1 MNKIYNIVWN
11 ESSGM
16 WVVTSELTRK
26 GGQRH
31 RKIKENNVSRANCG
45 TYVAGHTGYGTNV

>member
-16 WVVTSELTRK
+16 WVV
-26 GGQRH
+26 
-31 RKIKENNVSRANCG
+31 
-45 TYVAGHTGYGTNV
+45 

>member
-16 WVVTSELTRK
+16 WVVTS
-26 GGQRH
+26 
-31 RKIKENNVSRANCG
+31 
-45 TYVAGHTGYGTNV
+45 

>member
-16 WVVTSELTRK
+16 WV
-26 GGQRH
+26 
-31 RKIKENNVSRANCG
+31 
-45 TYVAGHTGYGTNV
+45 